1 MPEWRRGKCI
11 GTELRG
17 MVLIPATLCP
27 CKNREF
33 LLNAK
38 PRRPTSTKSKE
49 EYQEE
54 AKQDSTNSSDEDLNP
69 HPDERQVGLDTDR
82 SFVVYPV
89 GNCSVMCL

>member
-11 GTELRG
+11 GTELREV
-17 MVLIPATLCP
+17 VLILATLYP
-27 CKNREF
+27 CKNRQ
-33 LLNAK
+33 LLLDAK

-49 EYQEE
+49 EYQEK
-54 AKQDSTNSSDEDLNP
+54 AKQDSTESSDEDLKP

-89 GNCSVMCL
+89 GDCFVMCL